1 MKNQFFYT
9 RKELKSGTP
18 ENPVYN
24 TFRDS
29 FNMNKVIRSVG
40 IEDGR
45 LLILL
50 DDLHERAQETP
61 DVDPRTN
68 KVKGIKRQR
77 NTFQSEI
84 YLEPEDVQRF
94 YEATS
99 II

>member
-18 ENPVYN
+18 DNPVYN
-24 TFRDS
+24 IFRDS
-29 FNMNKVIRSVG
+29 INMNKVIRSVG

-50 DDLHERAQETP
+50 DDLHERAQEVP
-61 DVDPRTN
+61 EVDLRTN

-84 YLEPEDVQRF
+84 YLEAEDVERF